1 MRTRTRRRLQVVFAP
16 HLPESSCEFV
26 IRKEGV
32 FGIEPHSHGFI
43 VTHNTHSSSPI
54 QHSNYGV
61 HHPKNIISL
70 HHNSPPHPPSFAC
83 PDLSHPP
90 PRLLRPLRR
99 SAAVVV
105 VVVDPVPSPDPEF
118 RLLIG
123 ILTLPNRYARR
134 HLLRH
139 VYSLQQPTSPSSV
152 ARVDVRFVFCNVTD
166 EVDATLVALEAARYG
181 DVVVLGCDES
191 MNTGKTYTF
200 FASLPDMLD
209 GDGGDGSTTS
219 RRAPYDYVMKTDDDT
234 YFRLDRLVTSL
245 RGQPTEDFYYGAGLP
260 FADPK
265 FPPFM
270 LGMGYILSW
279 DLVEWIAT
287 SDIPRKNAVGPEDM
301 LTGKWLNTGNKARN
315 RYNTVPYMY
324 DYKGPTSGDF
334 LVDTIAVHQL
344 KENSRWAHT
353 LKHFNLHRSGAT
365 LPPLDSTRSKVAP
378 KVSAMV
384 VHKTQVLPLSSD
396 VPVSAAVTK
405 KPLSEFQLQSFIA
418 SCNPIAASSYVGSSD
433 ALTTRVT
440 REPDFRLL
448 IGVLTRADLYERRH
462 LLRLVYALQMANLT
476 AHVDVR
482 YVFCRLYKDDQRILV
497 PLEIMQHDDIIILD
511 CEENLNDGKTYT
523 YFSSIAKLYGGGS
536 GAEGGRRPPYDYV
549 MKADDDLFV
558 RLLTLIESLR
568 PMPRDDMYYG
578 AVIPCDSM
586 DPFRDYMSG
595 MGYILSWDLVEWIGS
610 SEAVRNKSAGVE
622 DMLTGEWLRTAGKG
636 KNRFNAKPAM
646 YDFPIPVPIDAC
658 SHGFVP
664 DTVAVHRLKDNPN
677 GPPP

>member
-1 MRTRTRRRLQVVFAP
+1 
-16 HLPESSCEFV
+16 
-26 IRKEGV
+26 
-32 FGIEPHSHGFI
+32 
-43 VTHNTHSSSPI
+43 
-54 QHSNYGV
+54 
-61 HHPKNIISL
+61 
-70 HHNSPPHPPSFAC
+70 
-83 PDLSHPP
+83 
-90 PRLLRPLRR
+90 
-99 SAAVVV
+99 
-105 VVVDPVPSPDPEF
+105 
-118 RLLIG
+118 
-123 ILTLPNRYARR
+123 
-134 HLLRH
+134 
-139 VYSLQQPTSPSSV
+139 
-152 ARVDVRFVFCNVTD
+152 
-166 EVDATLVALEAARYG
+166 
-181 DVVVLGCDES
+181 
-191 MNTGKTYTF
+191 
-200 FASLPDMLD
+200 
-209 GDGGDGSTTS
+209 
-219 RRAPYDYVMKTDDDT
+219 
-234 YFRLDRLVTSL
+234 
-245 RGQPTEDFYYGAGLP
+245 
-260 FADPK
+260 
-265 FPPFM
+265 
-270 LGMGYILSW
+270 
-279 DLVEWIAT
+279 
-287 SDIPRKNAVGPEDM
+287 
-301 LTGKWLNTGNKARN
+301 
-315 RYNTVPYMY
+315 
-324 DYKGPTSGDF
+324 
-334 LVDTIAVHQL
+334 
-344 KENSRWAHT
+344 
-353 LKHFNLHRSGAT
+353 
-365 LPPLDSTRSKVAP
+365 
-378 KVSAMV
+378 MV

-405 KPLSEFQLQSFIA
+405 KPLSVFPKPSFAAGVLLLLPFFLLAFIYLFLFPQEFQLQSFIA

-664 DTVAVHRLKDNPN
+664 DTVAVHRLKDNPKWATTLKYFN
-677 GPPP
+677 FTQGLKPSKFYRID

>member
-1 MRTRTRRRLQVVFAP
+1 MGFITPRTSSPYTITLLLIPPALLALTYLIPLPDFFAP
-16 HLPESSCEFV
+16 CAAPLLL
-26 IRKEGV
+26 
-32 FGIEPHSHGFI
+32 
-43 VTHNTHSSSPI
+43 SSSSSTP
-54 QHSNYGV
+54 
-61 HHPKNIISL
+61 
-70 HHNSPPHPPSFAC
+70 SPP
-83 PDLSHPP
+83 
-90 PRLLRPLRR
+90 
-99 SAAVVV
+99 
-105 VVVDPVPSPDPEF
+105 PDPEF

-353 LKHFNLHRSGAT
+353 LKHFN
-365 LPPLDSTRSKVAP
+365 
-378 KVSAMV
+378 
-384 VHKTQVLPLSSD
+384 
-396 VPVSAAVTK
+396 VTK
-405 KPLSEFQLQSFIA
+405 GLEKPSKF
-418 SCNPIAASSYVGSSD
+418 Y
-433 ALTTRVT
+433 
-440 REPDFRLL
+440 
-448 IGVLTRADLYERRH
+448 H
-462 LLRLVYALQMANLT
+462 
-476 AHVDVR
+476 
-482 YVFCRLYKDDQRILV
+482 
-497 PLEIMQHDDIIILD
+497 
-511 CEENLNDGKTYT
+511 
-523 YFSSIAKLYGGGS
+523 FS
-536 GAEGGRRPPYDYV
+536 
-549 MKADDDLFV
+549 
-558 RLLTLIESLR
+558 
-568 PMPRDDMYYG
+568 
-578 AVIPCDSM
+578 
-586 DPFRDYMSG
+586 
-595 MGYILSWDLVEWIGS
+595 
-610 SEAVRNKSAGVE
+610 
-622 DMLTGEWLRTAGKG
+622 
-636 KNRFNAKPAM
+636 
-646 YDFPIPVPIDAC
+646 
-658 SHGFVP
+658 
-664 DTVAVHRLKDNPN
+664 
-677 GPPP
+677 